1 MRCLPEPWDTG
12 AIEQQPA
19 PLVEAFEFPVMP
31 AAQPELWHDLRE
43 VGSPDGPHD
52 AGKSGSRAHGRNGVP
67 QEDLREANAADAT
80 RSFEAGREQGIREGR
95 ELQRK
100 EQLTAQLT
108 AQLDANT
115 KQTTAAAELVEQ
127 FTQQRDR
134 FLEQAEQEVARL
146 ALAIAARILRREAEI
161 DPLFLT
167 GAVRVA
173 LGQLAEKTSVSLH
186 VPAEDANLWKETLAQ
201 LPNLRIRPSVISD
214 EQLHSGDCLVETEL
228 GSADLGVHA
237 QLGEIARCLFQDA
250 RESTTQQS
258 QHSRSSKAQS

>member
-1 MRCLPEPWDTG
+1 MTRT
-12 AIEQQPA
+12 QN
-19 PLVEAFEFPVMP
+19 
-31 AAQPELWHDLRE
+31 
-43 VGSPDGPHD
+43 
-52 AGKSGSRAHGRNGVP
+52 KP
-67 QEDLREANAADAT
+67 QLLLNW
-80 RSFEAGREQGIREGR
+80 
-95 ELQRK
+95 LQF
-100 EQLTAQLT
+100 A
-108 AQLDANT
+108 
-115 KQTTAAAELVEQ
+115 
-127 FTQQRDR
+127 QQRDR

-186 VPAEDANLWKETLAQ
+186 VPAEDADLWKETLAH

-214 EQLHSGDCLVETEL
+214 DQLHSGDCLVETEL

-250 RESTTQQS
+250 RESSAQQS
-258 QHSRSSKAQS
+258 HHSQSSKAQS